1 MGWIKDEIKNK
12 RFDDDLLL
20 RGDIIE
26 EFHIGK
32 EIYNYYNQDIKFKV
46 LSTVTQKTFLRY
58 GVDSQGTFK
67 LVIGFPR
74 HSCAYNLYNYV
85 DKEFFDNNGALLD
98 DVVMQV
104 SFAKLGNIDETLLFF
119 SYGNKGYYMK
129 TKIFRISNIGIQ
141 QIGVISGQSFIYV
154 DYDISVPIGSQGI
167 TIDYAYVNERIY
179 ELKDLSDKV

>member
-1 MGWIKDEIKNK
+1 M
-12 RFDDDLLL
+12 
-20 RGDIIE
+20 
-26 EFHIGK
+26 
-32 EIYNYYNQDIKFKV
+32 
-46 LSTVTQKTFLRY
+46 RY

-85 DKEFFDNNGALLD
+85 DKELFDNNGAFLD

-141 QIGVISGQSFIYV
+141 QIGVISGQSFMYV

-167 TIDYAYVNERIY
+167 TID
-179 ELKDLSDKV
+179 